1 MLYNG
6 GVKGMFQKGEDL
18 IMPTKELVKEEIIA
32 ASDLRTFSQKTLLQM
47 AENFDKLGVISNNHL
62 ALALMSWGK
71 YEQIVDQIKLLSNKI
86 EEYENLLEDIEL
98 AKQYNDR
105 VMDVE
110 EGRVSSIAV
119 DSLDDVFELI
129 EDK

>member
-1 MLYNG
+1 
-6 GVKGMFQKGEDL
+6 MFQKGEDL

-32 ASDLRTFSQKTLLQM
+32 ASDLRTFSQKTLLEM

-98 AKQYNDR
+98 AKQYKDR
-105 VMDVE
+105 VMRVE

-119 DSLDDVFELI
+119 DSLDDVFEFI